1 MPEVSEKSI
10 GDLTAASDI
19 YNDDL
24 FLLQQN
30 GEAKKLTGSKL
41 TQYVTRNVENITVE
55 VVPYTTT
62 PVSTYDD
69 QTHTLNLQVN
79 RGPGISDV
87 EKTATVGKVDT
98 YTITTQDNQTFN
110 FDVTNGDGLVNSVMG
125 VAPTSGTYDVPMA
138 GIMNLI
144 YPVGSIYVST
154 VSTNP
159 NTLFG
164 MGVWEAIEGRFLVGY
179 DSDDTDFSTAGN
191 EGGEKKHTLLTT
203 EIPSHTHTVSAV
215 YGNPGTAA
223 WGITYGN
230 NISDSEIGYTG
241 GGEAHNN
248 LPPYLVVYMW
258 KRTA

>member
-1 MPEVSEKSI
+1 MPEVSEKTI
-10 GDLTAASDI
+10 GDLPAATDI

-41 TQYVTRNVENITVE
+41 TNYVTRDVVQIDVE
-55 VVPYTTT
+55 VVDYTVT
-62 PVSTYDD
+62 PVSTYDSA
-69 QTHTLNLQVN
+69 THTLDMQVN
-79 RGPGISDV
+79 RGPGIASWQ
-87 EKTATVGKVDT
+87 KTATVGKEDT
-98 YTITTQDNQTFN
+98 YTVTTQDGQQFN
-110 FDVTNGDGLVNSVMG
+110 YTVTNGDGLVNSVMG

-164 MGVWEAIEGRFLVGY
+164 MGVWEAIEGKFLVGY
-179 DSDDTDFSTAGN
+179 DENDTDFGTAGS
-191 EGGEKKHTLLTT
+191 EGGEKKHQLLTT
-203 EIPSHTHTVSAV
+203 EIPSHTHGISAA

-230 NISDSEIGYTG
+230 KISDSNIGYTG

-258 KRTA
+258 KRTG